1 MKKFAAVCY
10 LIAMLKTKDQ
20 PGDTM
25 SLGPTELILI
35 LLIIVLLFGASK
47 LPELGKSLGKG
58 IKEFKDATT
67 KDEKKETEDTKEK
80 DSK

>member
-1 MKKFAAVCY
+1 
-10 LIAMLKTKDQ
+10 
-20 PGDTM
+20 M

-67 KDEKKETEDTKEK
+67 NDEKKEAEDKKEK